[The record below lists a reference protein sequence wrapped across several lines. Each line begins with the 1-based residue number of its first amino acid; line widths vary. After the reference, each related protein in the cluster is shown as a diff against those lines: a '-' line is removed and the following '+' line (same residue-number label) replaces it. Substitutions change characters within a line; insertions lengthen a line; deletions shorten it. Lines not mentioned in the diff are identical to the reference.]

1 METPEGDY
9 PLMAWKPIRL
19 IPDDTKYP
27 FMRWSR
33 FGFFISGILCAASIF
48 LFATIGLNY
57 GIDFKGGSVITIR
70 TKGPAEIDKLRT
82 TLNGLGIGSVQ
93 LQQFGGP
100 TDVKIRVEA
109 QKGGETA
116 DNAAQ
121 AKLKAALGAD
131 VEIRSTETSGP
142 TVSDEK
148 TQQAISAVLLALLF
162 VMMYLWFQFEWQFA
176 LGAILSLLHDVTLS
190 IGLFCLIGLDF
201 NLSIIAAILTI
212 IGYSLND
219 TVVVFDRIREFLRK
233 FKSMGLADLI
243 DHSINSVLPRTILTS
258 LATMMAL
265 LALYVF
271 GGEVIRG
278 FTFAMI
284 WGVIVGTYSSI
295 FIAAPVL
302 ILLGT
307 KRELPAA
314 DGKAVASKR

>member
-1 METPEGDY
+1 MF
-9 PLMAWKPIRL
+9 WKPVRL
-19 IPDDTKYP
+19 IPDGTKYP

-33 FGFFISGILCAASIF
+33 FGFFISGLLCAASIF
-48 LFATIGLNY
+48 IFATVGLNY
-57 GIDFKGGSVITIR
+57 GIDFKGGTVVTIR
-70 TKGPAEIDKLRT
+70 TKGPAQIDQLRA
-82 TLNGLGIGSVQ
+82 TLNGLGLGAVE

-100 TDVKIRVEA
+100 TDVKIRIEA
-109 QKGGETA
+109 QEGGDKAEQ
-116 DNAAQ
+116 DAQ
-121 AKLKAALGAD
+121 TKVKQALGSD
-131 VEIRSTETSGP
+131 VEIRSVETSGP
-142 TVSDEK
+142 TVSEEK

-162 VMMYLWFQFEWQFA
+162 VMIYLWFQFEWQFA

-219 TVVVFDRIREFLRK
+219 TVVVFDRIREYLRK
-233 FKSMGLADLI
+233 YKSMGLADLI
-243 DHSINSVLPRTILTS
+243 DFSINSVLPRTILTS

-265 LALYVF
+265 LALYFF

-284 WGVIVGTYSSI
+284 WGVVVGTYSSI

-307 KRELPAA
+307 KRDLPAA
-314 DGKAVASKR
+314 DSKAAATT

>member
-1 METPEGDY
+1 MR
-9 PLMAWKPIRL
+9 WKPIRL

-27 FMRWSR
+27 FMRLSR
-33 FGFFISGILCAASIF
+33 FGFFLSGILCAASIL

-70 TKGPAEIDKLRT
+70 TTGPAQIDQLRT
-82 TLNGLGIGSVQ
+82 TLNGLGIGGVE
-93 LQQFGGP
+93 LQQFGTP
-100 TDVKIRVEA
+100 SDVLIRLAA
-109 QKGGETA
+109 QGDDKSEQ
-116 DNAAQ
+116 AAQ
-121 AKLKAALGAD
+121 AKVKEALGAG
-131 VEIRSTETSGP
+131 VEVRSTETVGP
-142 TVSDEK
+142 KVSQEL
-148 TQQAISAVLLALLF
+148 TQQAIAAVMLSLF
-162 VMMYLWFQFEWQFA
+162 FVLIYLWVRFEWQFA
-176 LGAILSLLHDVTLS
+176 VGAILSLLHDVMLS
-190 IGLFCLIGLDF
+190 IGLFCLIGLEF

-219 TVVVFDRIREFLRK
+219 TVVVFDRIREYLRK
-233 FKSMGLADLI
+233 FKSMPLADLI

-265 LALYVF
+265 IALYVF

-295 FIAAPVL
+295 FVASPVL

-307 KRELPAA
+307 KREMPGAE
-314 DGKAVASKR
+314 KV